1 MNNTSPVQFTKKNP
15 NIKILQDKLNGK
27 VTWPGLSVG
36 SSDKLYHGKYPYS
49 LRVTSRHLD
58 SYYLRSNK
66 RNKFWRARDDL
77 NNATYHMENYLRTI
91 RDFRGE
97 GNCIPY
103 KGDSRQVTYVTYQHI
118 WQGVVFYTTNLDLLV
133 DIAVQVC
140 TEVFAESKP
149 DEYRYYL
156 DFAVCWP
163 GQTARQRFCKELPH
177 KAYKYRITFKSDASF
192 EVDEKRQF
200 VEWID
205 TYGDE
210 FKMTN
215 AMRHFFEISNW
226 KHNHST
232 KYFYAKND
240 NLLSLIT
247 LYHSDKILNIDE
259 YVTAENLSNQPS
271 KEIEIA

>member
-66 RNKFWRARDDL
+66 RNKFWRARDEL
-77 NNATYHMENYLRTI
+77 SKSTYHMENYLRFI
-91 RDFRGE
+91 RDYRGE
-97 GNCIPY
+97 DNRMPY
-103 KGDSRQVTYVTYQHI
+103 KEGDCQVTYQHI
-118 WQGVVFYTTNLDLLV
+118 WQGVVFYTTDLDMLV
-133 DIAVQVC
+133 DIAIAVC
-140 TEVFAESKP
+140 TNIFPQSEADDYS
-149 DEYRYYL
+149 YYL

-177 KAYKYRITFKSDASF
+177 KTYKYRITFKSNAVF
-192 EVDEKRQF
+192 HIEEKRQF

-210 FKMTN
+210 FKMTT

-226 KHNHST
+226 NFNHST

-240 NLLSLIT
+240 TLLSLIT